1 MKRFWFGVLW
11 FVVFY
16 VAIYIVFVVAQSVSL
31 MHGLPPNPSTQQAVD
46 AATAY
51 AESHATVLSMVRWG
65 IFLVTLAAA
74 AAGTYRGWLPGTR
87 KPAA

>member
-16 VAIYIVFVVAQSVSL
+16 VAMYIVFVVIESVQL
-31 MHGLPPNPSTQQAVD
+31 MHSLPPNSSIQQDMD

-51 AESHATVLSMVRWG
+51 AEAHATGLSIVRWG
-65 IFLVTLAAA
+65 IFLVSLLAAI
-74 AAGTYRGWLPGTR
+74 AGTYKTWLPGTR
-87 KPAA
+87 KPKA